1 MFRSRVDDAPRFFV
15 FVWLSH
21 LKYNVLSLIP
31 IPLKKMLNYCVV
43 VKKSINPKHWLLD
56 LLHIMLVTRALILKD
71 FVLTKTEYGM
81 YKCPHEND
89 KNTDIVGR
97 VYAKVILS
105 NVAPPD
111 LKNPSPSS
119 VNCDQKEWK

>member
-1 MFRSRVDDAPRFFV
+1 
-15 FVWLSH
+15 
-21 LKYNVLSLIP
+21 
-31 IPLKKMLNYCVV
+31 
-43 VKKSINPKHWLLD
+43 
-56 LLHIMLVTRALILKD
+56 MLVTRALILKD